1 MMCLLSCSVCNTKHV
16 AVFTHIVNLRVP
28 QERVPQ
34 KTCHRIVET
43 TNEMHVF
50 CHVTHTGSKEVNL
63 G

>member
-1 MMCLLSCSVCNTKHV
+1 MICLLSCSVCNTKHV

-28 QERVPQ
+28 Q

-43 TNEMHVF
+43 TNEMYVF
-50 CHVTHTGSKEVNL
+50 CDMTHTGSKEVNL